1 MVPALQEGQKGENGR
16 ERHAAGGNRF
26 FFVLFSSCS
35 SLVSRRWN
43 TCMCVAFYFLFFL
56 FFFFF
61 FLTFVFLHRMYC
73 LLLILCSLYARYAA
87 CHVQLA
93 FFRFK
98 PLFLCVFPS
107 SGVIGVVSS
116 ALKVIATTILLLSLL
131 GSLDHFS
138 FFCFIACMRGLVRLF
153 FLADL
158 TGG

>member
-1 MVPALQEGQKGENGR
+1 MPALQEGQKGENGR

-56 FFFFF
+56 FFFF